1 MDKNTIVIAVLIPI
15 ISAFIGWMTN
25 WVAIKSLFRPYKRVK
40 FLGFSFQGLIPK
52 RKKILVGKIS
62 EVVAEYLISHEDLMY
77 EFKKEENVEKIKNRV
92 IPIISERIMDAVPV
106 MFRSVAEPMIR
117 SVLLKESRN
126 IILKIGDE
134 LLEHFKEN
142 MDIKSMIQS
151 KLLDYD
157 TRNLE
162 DIILKV
168 ADNEFKHIEVLG
180 AVIGFLVGLFQVFLF
195 LIL

>member
-1 MDKNTIVIAVLIPI
+1 MDKNIIIIVVLIPI

-106 MFRSVAEPMIR
+106 MFRSVAEPMIK
-117 SVLLKESRN
+117 SVLIKESRE

-180 AVIGFLVGLFQVFLF
+180 AIIGFLVGLFQVFLF
-195 LIL
+195 LVL